1 MASGDELLSRYGRQ
15 PADVVLIGT
24 QRALT
29 SGIEATRRLLA
40 IHPSA
45 VVIVF
50 GSPDDTASIAAAI
63 ACGARGFLRWDA
75 TQPEIV
81 AALADTLTT
90 PRVPALRD
98 SPDGEAPLTE
108 REMQVLRGMSQGQ
121 SNGEIGREL
130 FLSEDTVKTHAR
142 RLFRKLGARD
152 RAQAVALGFPA
163 GLRRLTSAFPPSR
176 FGVVVRAAFL
186 AGSNAASTSF
196 QLIQLRR
203 NARRGDAGSS
213 SGTRPGTNPAL
224 RGRLT
229 TERHQPR

>member
-1 MASGDELLSRYGRQ
+1 MTSVLICDERRSARDGLTRVMGAVPSVDGIDCVASGDELLSRYGRQ
-15 PADVVLIGT
+15 PSDVVLIGT

-40 IHPSA
+40 VHPSA

-90 PRVPALRD
+90 PRLPALRD
-98 SPDGEAPLTE
+98 TPDGEAPLTE

-142 RLFRKLGARD
+142 RLFKKLGASD
-152 RAQAVALGFPA
+152 RAHAVALGFRW
-163 GLRRLTSAFPPSR
+163 GL
-176 FGVVVRAAFL
+176 VR
-186 AGSNAASTSF
+186 
-196 QLIQLRR
+196 
-203 NARRGDAGSS
+203 
-213 SGTRPGTNPAL
+213 
-224 RGRLT
+224 
-229 TERHQPR
+229 

>member
-1 MASGDELLSRYGRQ
+1 MGAVPSVEGIDCVAGGDELLSRYGRQ
-15 PADVVLIGT
+15 AADVVLIGT

-90 PRVPALRD
+90 PRLPALRD
-98 SPDGEAPLTE
+98 STRQPCTAWPLMRMVKIAP
-108 REMQVLRGMSQGQ
+108 S
-121 SNGEIGREL
+121 
-130 FLSEDTVKTHAR
+130 
-142 RLFRKLGARD
+142 
-152 RAQAVALGFPA
+152 
-163 GLRRLTSAFPPSR
+163 
-176 FGVVVRAAFL
+176 
-186 AGSNAASTSF
+186 ASTRPATGCRSM
-196 QLIQLRR
+196 
-203 NARRGDAGSS
+203 NAFSLTP
-213 SGTRPGTNPAL
+213 TR
-224 RGRLT
+224 
-229 TERHQPR
+229 